1 MNIALNII
9 RLLTARERR
18 NAIILF
24 VLMILGVLLE
34 TFSISLIIPALT
46 LMTQQGGS
54 AKFANVMSYFPDAV
68 QQMTTQQLVLWGM
81 AGLVV
86 VYLTK
91 TVFLIAIAWIQ
102 TAFAFKVQTRVSR
115 QLLATYLSQPY
126 TFHLQRNSAQ
136 LIFNTTTGINLFA
149 GAILHGLIVMTEG
162 MVLATICI
170 LLLSVEPLGTLAVA
184 GTLGVVAGTIY
195 RTTRKR
201 VAAWG
206 QHYQFHEGMRIQHIQ
221 QGLGGVKEILLL
233 GRAENFVEQYA
244 RHSVVGARMARYQ
257 STLENVPRLTLE
269 ALAVAALAG
278 LVFVMVLQGREVT
291 AIVPT
296 IGLFATAAFRLIP
309 SANRILNSLNSLGY
323 HGSAVETLHQ
333 ELTQIAP
340 VSSVKQMED
349 AKVDLSN
356 WSEIKVDGV
365 TYAYDG
371 AEKNALNGIELTI
384 PRGTSIGLIGTSG
397 SGKSTL
403 VDILLGLLAPSSGT
417 ITLDGTDIR
426 LSMRSW
432 QQQIGYVPQTIFLT
446 DETLRQN
453 IAFGIAV
460 DEIDD
465 AAIER
470 ALKAAQ
476 LYDFV
481 AQLPEGL
488 MTNVG
493 ERGVRLSG
501 GQRQRIGIARA
512 LYHDPQVLVM
522 DEATSALDNET
533 EEDVMSAITALH
545 GEKTIIMVAHRT
557 STVSQCDMLY
567 RLESGRVIAKGKP
580 ADIL

>member
-1 MNIALNII
+1 MTIASHIL

-18 NAIILF
+18 NAVLLF
-24 VLMILGVLLE
+24 ILMILGVLLE

-46 LMTQQGGS
+46 LMTQPGGS
-54 AKFANVMSYFPDAV
+54 ARFVAVMAYFPDAV
-68 QQMTTQQLVLWGM
+68 QRLSPQDLVLWGM
-81 AGLVV
+81 AGLVM
-86 VYLTK
+86 VYLLK
-91 TVFLIAIAWIQ
+91 TVFLMAIAWFQ
-102 TAFAFKVQTRVSR
+102 TLFAFKVQTRVSR

-149 GAILHGLIVMTEG
+149 GAILHGLIVMTES
-162 MVLATICI
+162 MVLGTICL

-184 GTLGVVAGTIY
+184 GTLGLVAGTIY
-195 RTTRKR
+195 RITRRR

-233 GRAENFVEQYA
+233 GRADNFVEQYA
-244 RHSVVGARMARYQ
+244 RHSAVGARMARYQ

-269 ALAVAALAG
+269 ALAVAALAS
-278 LVFVMVLQGREVT
+278 LVFIMVLQGKEMT
-291 AIVPT
+291 TIVPT
-296 IGLFATAAFRLIP
+296 LGLFATAAFRLIP
-309 SANRILNSLNSLGY
+309 SANRILNSLNSLSY
-323 HGSAVETLHQ
+323 HGSAVETLHR
-333 ELTQIAP
+333 ELTEIAP
-340 VSSVKQMED
+340 VATVPLTNQGHTD
-349 AKVDLSN
+349 PVA
-356 WSEIKVDGV
+356 WTEIAVRNV
-365 TYAYDG
+365 SYAYDG
-371 AEKNALNGIELTI
+371 SGKNALNNIDLSI

-403 VDILLGLLAPSSGT
+403 VDILLGLLEPTSGQ
-417 ITLDGTDIR
+417 ITLNGTDIR
-426 LSMRSW
+426 TSLRHW

-453 IAFGIAV
+453 IAFGIAP
-460 DEIDD
+460 DAIDD
-465 AAIER
+465 TAIER

-476 LYDFV
+476 LYDF
-481 AQLPEGL
+481 AQQLPEGV

-522 DEATSALDNET
+522 DEATSALDTET
-533 EEDVMSAITALH
+533 EEDVMGAIAALH

-567 RLESGRVIAKGKP
+567 RLDSGRVVARGKP
-580 ADIL
+580 SEVL